1 MCCFCPNLTSI
12 YFFTSYEVM
21 FKNYVN
27 CCTLKDEI
35 LTSIIVF
42 FSGYTLPRRVKSP
55 PTWYIFYVRHYTH
68 SLLSHT
74 YCHCYCMWIND
85 LKHDWILRRY
95 LSDIDFAGGKL
106 WNNNGVAFW
115 EINHLEVIYHSRR
128 SNINIC
134 PAKTALTLYRHFYTR
149 RSTWCV
155 Y

>member
-1 MCCFCPNLTSI
+1 
-12 YFFTSYEVM
+12 
-21 FKNYVN
+21 
-27 CCTLKDEI
+27 
-35 LTSIIVF
+35 
-42 FSGYTLPRRVKSP
+42 
-55 PTWYIFYVRHYTH
+55 
-68 SLLSHT
+68 
-74 YCHCYCMWIND
+74 MWIND

-155 Y
+155 STKIHYSRQLFNDFDVGFDLMKVRTRFVWVPWVQSSKTNLTINLLWSKLRYNLLMIQSSNVFVIEISNDVFLC